1 MSWNSSTRAQG
12 AKKGTALSRR
22 GVSTMVTP
30 SARVN
35 AAANRASVLLPGVKF
50 VSWTKPSFKISQA
63 SAQQTTKPPRLA

>member
-1 MSWNSSTRAQG
+1 
-12 AKKGTALSRR
+12 
-22 GVSTMVTP
+22 MVTP

-50 VSWTKPSFKISQA
+50 VSWTKPSFSTSQA

>member
-30 SARVN
+30 SARVKT
-35 AAANRASVLLPGVKF
+35 AANSASVLLSGVKF
-50 VSWTKPSFKISQA
+50 VSRTSPSLSRSQA
-63 SAQQTTKPPRLA
+63 SAQQPTNPARLA